1 MQNLVHKYNLFFLFI
16 SIIWQPMQLFL
27 LHVDAAGRTTLILSL
42 IAVFF
47 NIPLLNKYKNVIL
60 SPSFIC
66 WTLLVVY
73 SFANSMNKGF
83 EEEHGAFYFTRVNFI
98 SPYIFLLVATIELAE
113 NHIRFLKVMVIGFL
127 SYFMIGIPHLE
138 VGRENRIEVQAL
150 GNIFALQ
157 AATAIFIACVLV
169 CYQKLNKIVLF
180 SLVVL
185 ALYIVIVSGA
195 RKALGASAILIVGW
209 LLATNSSFSIKS
221 VLRIVIF
228 GIAIYWGITYLLEHT
243 VLGDRMI
250 ETEENVE
257 NIVFTSNEK
266 INSIILFA
274 VGDRGSMY
282 MTGYELFLNNKW
294 TGIGIGNYQVASFS
308 ELRLHSEYMVQLCE
322 NGLVGMGLFFLTYFL
337 MLKQMIARIRRK
349 DKYVIMGFFGFL
361 TLMFLNITTWTYSLD
376 FAMIIYALSFN
387 FSYNKKMQLT

>member
-1 MQNLVHKYNLFFLFI
+1 
-16 SIIWQPMQLFL
+16 MQLFL

-42 IAVFF
+42 IAVVF
-47 NIPLLNKYKNVIL
+47 NFPLLYKYKKVIF
-60 SPSFIC
+60 SPPFIC

-83 EEEHGAFYFTRVNFI
+83 EEEHGAFYFIRVNFI
-98 SPYIFLLVATIELAE
+98 SPYILLLVATIELAE
-113 NHIRFLKVMVIGFL
+113 DHIRFLRVLVISFL
-127 SYFMIGIPHLE
+127 SYFIIGIPHLE
-138 VGRENRIEVQAL
+138 IGRENRIEVQAL

-157 AATAIFIACVLV
+157 ATTAIFIACVLV

-180 SLVVL
+180 SLAFL

-209 LLATNSSFSIKS
+209 ILATNNSLSIKS
-221 VLRIVIF
+221 VLRIIIF

-250 ETEENVE
+250 ETEEKVE
-257 NIVFTSNEK
+257 AIVFTSNEK
-266 INSIILFA
+266 INSIILYA
-274 VGDRGSMY
+274 VGDRGPMY
-282 MTGYELFLNNKW
+282 LTGYELFLNNKW

-322 NGLVGMGLFFLTYFL
+322 NGLVGIGLFFLTYFFI
-337 MLKQMIARIRRK
+337 LKQMIARIRRK

-376 FAMIIYALSFN
+376 FAMIIYALSYN